1 MKKRAE
7 IHKYFIGLKKG
18 LESWLK
24 YMVYVFYAMYLC
36 LNIFSK
42 KILEKKIVKLSRHN
56 FQSNKKIREKFLKY
70 FQYTV
75 GEQNRRR
82 FGHGNIGE
90 TKR

>member
-7 IHKYFIGLKKG
+7 IHKYFIGLKKRTQKLAKIYG
-18 LESWLK
+18 LCILCD
-24 YMVYVFYAMYLC
+24 VFV

-42 KILEKKIVKLSRHN
+42 KILEKKMVKLSRHN

>member
-42 KILEKKIVKLSRHN
+42 KILEKKN
-56 FQSNKKIREKFLKY
+56 
-70 FQYTV
+70 
-75 GEQNRRR
+75 GE
-82 FGHGNIGE
+82 IIE
-90 TKR
+90 TQFSVQ